1 MKKNIPT
8 IVLAIIAA
16 IAVIFCFV
24 INGQKAD
31 LKKQVDDLTA
41 NVTKLTADLDA
52 AKSEAAAA
60 AQAAEEALQAAK
72 DEAAK
77 AVEEAAAAAEEAL
90 QAVKDEAAKA
100 IEEATK
106 ARESASTSFKFEEP
120 HKITVEVYNRYNDG
134 GSDPTSSPFAQY
146 IINGMKERYNV
157 DVELVS
163 VGRWTETDDINNL
176 LAAQNAPDVCVT
188 YSYPTI
194 LNYADMDAIIDL
206 NPYLEEYKD
215 LLPNFWSLLGDY
227 NIYYDQDPETK
238 TVWAVEALLSNN
250 ARINTFIRKDWLDK
264 LGLALPTTTEEFE
277 ACLIAFRDNA
287 ELLLGDD
294 AARMIPYTTSYDI
307 GWRNNNMIVSF
318 VPDDLSDEE
327 YYIHG
332 YDDRQMTLPGA
343 KEGVRLLNKW
353 YNEGLVWK
361 DFALYGS
368 GDTTEDDNLKAG
380 FVGAFMHN
388 YDYPFRN
395 GEDSIDAN
403 LKRNVSPEAEF
414 VAVDCFQN
422 DAGVYRKF
430 LSDSVDRKV
439 FFPATNDEIL
449 ASLLYLDFISD
460 PEVILYLQ
468 TGEEGINHERLEN
481 GAYKLL
487 AATGDYIMNSPKNI
501 DHTITVNGEQ
511 MGEYTDI
518 SFALT
523 YANVEPELVANAKAI
538 ALNGGRVPAHY
549 SLPAIEAEVGVGTT
563 LTTERDTFLNQA
575 VTASVE
581 DFDKVYDE
589 GLANYMNI
597 GGQDIMNE
605 RIEKLE
611 AATGYVHQA
620 E

>member
-264 LGLALPTTTEEFE
+264 LGLELPTTT
-277 ACLIAFRDNA
+277 
-287 ELLLGDD
+287 
-294 AARMIPYTTSYDI
+294 
-307 GWRNNNMIVSF
+307 
-318 VPDDLSDEE
+318 
-327 YYIHG
+327 
-332 YDDRQMTLPGA
+332 
-343 KEGVRLLNKW
+343 
-353 YNEGLVWK
+353 
-361 DFALYGS
+361 
-368 GDTTEDDNLKAG
+368 
-380 FVGAFMHN
+380 
-388 YDYPFRN
+388 
-395 GEDSIDAN
+395 
-403 LKRNVSPEAEF
+403 
-414 VAVDCFQN
+414 
-422 DAGVYRKF
+422 
-430 LSDSVDRKV
+430 
-439 FFPATNDEIL
+439 
-449 ASLLYLDFISD
+449 
-460 PEVILYLQ
+460 
-468 TGEEGINHERLEN
+468 
-481 GAYKLL
+481 
-487 AATGDYIMNSPKNI
+487 
-501 DHTITVNGEQ
+501 
-511 MGEYTDI
+511 
-518 SFALT
+518 
-523 YANVEPELVANAKAI
+523 
-538 ALNGGRVPAHY
+538 
-549 SLPAIEAEVGVGTT
+549 
-563 LTTERDTFLNQA
+563 
-575 VTASVE
+575 
-581 DFDKVYDE
+581 
-589 GLANYMNI
+589 
-597 GGQDIMNE
+597 
-605 RIEKLE
+605 
-611 AATGYVHQA
+611 
-620 E
+620 